1 MSSDAPRDVGP
12 GLHSSDAVCATFYRY
27 FLQAGKL
34 GERLA
39 AKGLQLQLDEG
50 ALAFLADRG
59 FDPAFGAR
67 PVKRAIQRE
76 LESPLA
82 KVPVSHLPHEIPT
95 SGFSGAVFL
104 V

>member
-1 MSSDAPRDVGP
+1 MCCTMRFSMYRAHEYCSWTFLR
-12 GLHSSDAVCATFYRY
+12 GLGTVCITFHRLL
-27 FLQAGKL
+27 LQAGKL

-39 AKGLQLQLDEG
+39 AKGLQLQLDKD

-82 KVPVSHLPHEIPT
+82 KVLSLLH
-95 SGFSGAVFL
+95 
-104 V
+104 